1 MLSFRMLLFRTSR
14 QCYLMRALSTIY
26 LYKILRIFSLS
37 FFVFS
42 GRLILGI
49 FWQFLQNKAYIV
61 SISNDND
68 IQVLDLIHM
77 QISYFLSLSQKKK
90 IYIYIYFIS
99 TMSLAFGILEELQDN
114 LVEFSHF
121 MSS

>member
-1 MLSFRMLLFRTSR
+1 
-14 QCYLMRALSTIY
+14 MRALSIIY

-42 GRLILGI
+42 GRLILSI

-68 IQVLDLIHM
+68 IQVLDLNHM
-77 QISYFLSLSQKKK
+77 QISYFLLLSQKKK
-90 IYIYIYFIS
+90 KIYFIS

-121 MSS
+121 ISS